1 MAGSQRGQAI
11 PTQLGLG
18 TFEQFV
24 LPHLSR
30 GSRGPAPKLSLFKIF
45 LAYPVNA
52 YTHYMWGCQWQTL
65 RKSSLEGIVHFE
77 CRVVQKQRWELSFE
91 VGQYVVWGRRIEDH
105 VLACRFVWATTESAQ
120 ETNRRGWVRRNDP
133 FQRNAFFG

>member
-1 MAGSQRGQAI
+1 MIEIKHIAVDTSKSVVTIHAVDLQDRPVIRRDLKRAQ
-11 PTQLGLG
+11 
-18 TFEQFV
+18 FEAF
-24 LPHLSR
+24 
-30 GSRGPAPKLSLFKIF
+30 F

-91 VGQYVVWGRRIEDH
+91 VAQYVVWGRRIEDH